1 MYVTCTCKRIL
12 TTSRG
17 PTTNREIIPARAP
30 AVACR
35 TALLPFFLVLPP
47 DSGITAPP
55 MLVGEEKKKKRSG
68 EEGCGVASPFPPWTP
83 FHTFPSPICMDT
95 KIRSR
100 VCTHQSNGKR
110 D

>member
-68 EEGCGVASPFPPWTP
+68 EEGCGVASPVPVDPLSHVSLTNMYG
-83 FHTFPSPICMDT
+83 HEDSIACMYSPI
-95 KIRSR
+95 
-100 VCTHQSNGKR
+100 QW
-110 D
+110 